1 MKLNL
6 KKKLAPYKIN
16 KDDDEYLK
24 AQGKLLKS
32 IVYPEDDD
40 CELGN
45 NARVLNPDED
55 AMDLYKGKFLD
66 EHQRGD
72 H

>member
-6 KKKLAPYKIN
+6 KKKLAPYKV
-16 KDDDEYLK
+16 DVEYLK

-45 NARVLNPDED
+45 NGRVLNPDED
-55 AMDLYKGKFLD
+55 AMDLYKNKFMD
-66 EHQRGD
+66 EFQEGGH
-72 H
+72 